1 MSDIRDDEIGDV
13 DVELKDRGI
22 QEAYETEVEPQK
34 EGAIMPLAPPD
45 PVAAPPL
52 PTEVRPEGSP
62 ERFAAQALE
71 AVEPA
76 TPAPPPGRK
85 QISQS
90 YWSLVWWK
98 FKKNRLAVFGG
109 VLILLF
115 YLTCVVFPEF
125 FAPYTA
131 NRESSYLE
139 APPTWPH
146 FFDESGTFHLRPFVY
161 DLTGVVDPATRTRVF
176 EPDTSVQH
184 PIYFFVPGQ
193 PYKLLGLIPMNR
205 HLFGVHPSN
214 TEGSI
219 FLMGTDRLGRDL
231 FSRILYGGR
240 ISLTIGLV
248 GVTMTLF
255 LGTVLGAVSGY
266 YGGMMDNII
275 QRTTEF
281 LTAFPREPL
290 FLALAAAIP
299 VTWPSTRVFFMI
311 TFLLAFISW
320 GGLARQVRSLV
331 LSGRE
336 NQYVLAAQSFGA
348 DDRRIIFRHLIPGTM
363 SHVIVISTL
372 SIPAMILLETAL
384 SYLGL
389 GLQAPV
395 VSWGVLLNE
404 GGTLRA
410 IRFAP
415 HMLLTVPFIITAV
428 LAFNML
434 GDGLRDAMDPY
445 SGR

>member
-1 MSDIRDDEIGDV
+1 MSDRRDDDIDDV
-13 DVELKDRGI
+13 DLDPKDRGI
-22 QEAYETEVEPQK
+22 QGAHETAVEPAK
-34 EGAIMPLAPPD
+34 KGAIKPLAPPD

-52 PTEVRPEGSP
+52 PMEARTEASP
-62 ERFAAQALE
+62 EQFAAEAL
-71 AVEPA
+71 AGGDAA
-76 TPAPPPGRK
+76 TPAPPGRK

-98 FKKNRLAVFGG
+98 FKRNRLAVIGG
-109 VLILLF
+109 LLIVTF
-115 YLTCVVFPEF
+115 YLACVVFPEF
-125 FAPYTA
+125 FAPYTSG
-131 NRESSYLE
+131 RESPLLE
-139 APPTWPH
+139 ARPTRPH
-146 FFDESGTFHLRPFVY
+146 FFDEAGNFHLRPFVY
-161 DLTGVVDPATRTRVF
+161 GLEGTVDAATRTRIF
-176 EPDTSVQH
+176 DIDTSRQY
-184 PIYFFVPGQ
+184 PIYFFVPAQ

-205 HLFGVHPSN
+205 HLFGTDPADPEAN
-214 TEGSI
+214 I

-248 GVTMTLF
+248 GVSMTLF
-255 LGTVLGAVSGY
+255 LGTVLGAISGY
-266 YGGMMDNII
+266 YGGVIDNVI

-299 VTWPSTRVFFMI
+299 VGWPSTRVFFI
-311 TFLLAFISW
+311 IVFLLAFISW

-348 DDRRIIFRHLIPGTM
+348 GDRRIIFRHLIPATL

-372 SIPAMILLETAL
+372 AIPGMILLETAL
-384 SYLGL
+384 SFLGL

-395 VSWGVLLNE
+395 VSWGVLLQE
-404 GGTLRA
+404 GGSIRA

-415 HMLLTVPFIITAV
+415 HLLLTVPFIITAV